1 MSTQWIYG
9 HSPPDVSKNCT
20 TLEFVDFTANN
31 IVADLKECFGERH
44 PRQLQMLAF
53 RQNLLF
59 GTLLTDQREVFF
71 CNYTRLYFLDLSN
84 NAFHGGLS
92 KCFWDMPHLSFVD
105 LTSNSFSGTVPFSRM
120 CSLSYLHLANN
131 HFKGTFPLVLKECK
145 DLITLDLGGNSFSG
159 AIPSW
164 VSKSLPE
171 LKFLRLS
178 SNMFDGAIPHE
189 IVQFRFLQLLDL
201 SKNKLAGPLPNDF
214 ANFTAMT
221 REQKTTDYVYASY
234 YMHPQQIQIVW
245 KNVDHVY
252 TIMMIAEGM

>member
-1 MSTQWIYG
+1 M
-9 HSPPDVSKNCT
+9 
-20 TLEFVDFTANN
+20 
-31 IVADLKECFGERH
+31 
-44 PRQLQMLAF
+44 
-53 RQNLLF
+53 
-59 GTLLTDQREVFF
+59 
-71 CNYTRLYFLDLSN
+71 
-84 NAFHGGLS
+84 
-92 KCFWDMPHLSFVD
+92 
-105 LTSNSFSGTVPFSRM
+105 
-120 CSLSYLHLANN
+120 
-131 HFKGTFPLVLKECK
+131 VLKECK

-221 REQKTTDYVYASY
+221 REQKTAD
-234 YMHPQQIQIVW
+234 
-245 KNVDHVY
+245 
-252 TIMMIAEGM
+252 